1 MEYLRGQR
9 ILLQNL
15 DFEIEMMRPLLPKII
30 EVQLFAAAI
39 LERQKNS
46 HIKLGIHMK
55 SQFCLLSCQSWQQ

>member
-39 LERQKNS
+39 LERQN
-46 HIKLGIHMK
+46 KLHVK
-55 SQFCLLSCQSWQQ
+55 LYSQEIAVLPS

>member
-39 LERQKNS
+39 LERQK
-46 HIKLGIHMK
+46 KLAYKIRY
-55 SQFCLLSCQSWQQ
+55 SQEIAVLPS